1 MKPLLRN
8 FIRFSYAIL
17 TYALF
22 PVLIFFWI
30 LKGIFNNVYL
40 DRMTQRFG
48 FNYPDLRGG
57 SVWIHAVSV
66 GEVQA
71 TIPLVNQIKSRY
83 PDKDIIITT
92 VTPTGAL
99 QVKNIFHDTVHHSYI
114 PFETPFTV
122 KNFFNSIKP
131 CIALI
136 METEIWPNLYNECG
150 LRKIPLILVSARIS
164 LKSLANYKRFLPLF
178 RETLSHGIL
187 IAAQSKIDAERFI
200 SLGADPNRTWVM
212 GNIKFDFS
220 LPKGTVKQGE
230 IIKENSFNNR
240 PIWIAASTHEGE
252 EDIIL
257 DAHKEILK
265 NINNMVLILAP
276 RHPER
281 FQKIKQKLSSDKW
294 EYKSRSD
301 FEKTHRKCEVF
312 LIDTIGELLL
322 FYAASDIAFVG
333 GSLLPI
339 GGHNLL
345 EPASLG
351 LPTISGPYTFNQ
363 KEMTNLLEEAD
374 ALKIISDSRELANN
388 IITFHSNR
396 SESEVVGERA
406 KAIVENNKGAISGL
420 MRRLDDIFPE
430 KQI

>member
-1 MKPLLRN
+1 MKFLLRN

-17 TYALF
+17 TYSLF

-30 LKGIFNNVYL
+30 LKGIFNNAYL

-48 FNYPDLRGG
+48 FNYPDLRVG

-83 PDKDIIITT
+83 PEKDIIITT

-114 PFETPFTV
+114 PFETPFAV
-122 KNFFNSIKP
+122 KSFFNSIKP

-220 LPKGTVKQGE
+220 LPKDTVNQGK
-230 IIKENSFNNR
+230 ILKETSFNNR

-281 FQKIKQKLSSDKW
+281 FQKIKQKLSSDNW

-301 FEKTHRKCEVF
+301 FEKKYHKCEVF

-363 KEMTNLLEEAD
+363 KEMTNLLEGAD
-374 ALKIISDSRELANN
+374 ALKIISNSSELANN
-388 IITFHSNR
+388 IMTFHSNR
-396 SESEVVGERA
+396 SESEVIGERA

-430 KQI
+430 EQI

>member
-1 MKPLLRN
+1 MKYLLRN
-8 FIRFSYAIL
+8 FIRFSYVIL

-220 LPKGTVKQGE
+220 LPKGTIKQGE
-230 IIKENSFNNR
+230 ILKESSFNNR

-281 FQKIKQKLSSDKW
+281 FQKIKQKLSSDQW

-301 FEKTHRKCEVF
+301 FEKTHLKCEVF

>member
-1 MKPLLRN
+1 
-8 FIRFSYAIL
+8 
-17 TYALF
+17 
-22 PVLIFFWI
+22 
-30 LKGIFNNVYL
+30 
-40 DRMTQRFG
+40 
-48 FNYPDLRGG
+48 
-57 SVWIHAVSV
+57 
-66 GEVQA
+66 
-71 TIPLVNQIKSRY
+71 
-83 PDKDIIITT
+83 
-92 VTPTGAL
+92 
-99 QVKNIFHDTVHHSYI
+99 
-114 PFETPFTV
+114 
-122 KNFFNSIKP
+122 
-131 CIALI
+131 

-220 LPKGTVKQGE
+220 LPKGTIKQGV
-230 IIKENSFNNR
+230 ILKENSFNNR

-281 FQKIKQKLSSDKW
+281 FQKIKQKLSSDQW

>member
-1 MKPLLRN
+1 MKSLLRN

-17 TYALF
+17 TYALY